1 MLNPDVAKLDLVE
14 IHNQRMNGL
23 KTSRLKHDAN

>member
-23 KTSRLKHDAN
+23 KTSRLKHDGN